1 MIILSVRIKFIPFKG
16 GTKTGISSRKSL
28 APSPRGQRAHHVKC
42 VAFAWRVIFQNRLG
56 LKKQVCA
63 CIYVWCEKYWTHIL
77 LFWLVVSN
85 PLRNMKVNGKDYPIY
100 YGKIKAIFQTTN

>member
-16 GTKTGISSRKSL
+16 DTKTGISSRKSL

-63 CIYVWCEKYWTHIL
+63 CLYIYMS
-77 LFWLVVSN
+77 VVKN
-85 PLRNMKVNGKDYPIY
+85 IGNIY
-100 YGKIKAIFQTTN
+100 CYSSWWFQTL